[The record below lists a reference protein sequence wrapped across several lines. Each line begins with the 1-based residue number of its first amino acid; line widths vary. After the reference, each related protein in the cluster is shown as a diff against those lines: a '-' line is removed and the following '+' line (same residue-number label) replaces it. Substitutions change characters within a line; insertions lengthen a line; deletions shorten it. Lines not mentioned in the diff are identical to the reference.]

1 MKNKENIKEL
11 MDHLHLASDREIRF
25 DEEAMMAAYEEKSTN
40 HQSLSIKI
48 LSIFGGIMAC
58 LAFLGFIFMV
68 QVFESQIGMGIFGV
82 ICIAGSSLI
91 SRISGKTIVDTLS
104 VSFFI
109 TGFSLLGIALST
121 EGDIIYPVFIAL
133 ALCVLFLVQSYILS
147 FISILIINGSIFAF
161 VQINHIYNLPS
172 AVIILQAVITTFLFL
187 WEAKIITKNKVLSQL
202 YDPIRA
208 GMVFSFMFTLAFLG
222 FKSFFRIDN
231 EEFYYYDLI
240 PSVVI
245 LITILY
251 VVSHLFKTLQVTD
264 ITYKILMYG
273 LTVLFLLPT
282 LLTPTIPGAILI
294 ILLSFLVN
302 YKTGFV
308 LAIIALVSFIGRFYY
323 DLQFTLLTKSILL
336 FTSGIIFLAI
346 YFFTHKKLSAHEK
359 I

>member
-1 MKNKENIKEL
+1 MRNKENIKEL
-11 MDHLHLASDREIRF
+11 MDHLHSASDREIRF
-25 DEEAMMAAYEEKSTN
+25 DEEAIIAAYEEKSSN

-48 LSIFGGIMAC
+48 LSVFGGIMAC

-68 QVFESQIGMGIFGV
+68 QVFDSQIGAGIFGI
-82 ICIAGSSLI
+82 ICIAGSSFI

-121 EGDIIYPVFIAL
+121 EGDIIYPIFIVL
-133 ALCVLFLVQSYILS
+133 ALCILFLVQSYILS
-147 FISILIINGSIFAF
+147 FISVLIINGSLFAF
-161 VQINHIYNLPS
+161 AEINQAFALTCTI
-172 AVIILQAVITTFLFL
+172 IILQAVFTTFLFL
-187 WEAKIITKNKVLSQL
+187 WEAKIITKSKVLSQL
-202 YDPIRA
+202 YDPVRT
-208 GMVFSFMFTLAFLG
+208 GMVFAFIFTLGFFG
-222 FKSFFRIDN
+222 FKSFFRIEDGV
-231 EEFYYYDLI
+231 YYYSLI

-245 LITILY
+245 VIAILY
-251 VVSHLFKTLQVTD
+251 VVSHLFKTLQVADT
-264 ITYKILMYG
+264 TYKILMYI

-308 LAIIALVSFIGRFYY
+308 LGIIALLTFIGRFYY
-323 DLQFTLLTKSILL
+323 DLNFTLLTKSILL
-336 FTSGIIFLAI
+336 FTSGILFLAI
-346 YFFTHKKLSAHEK
+346 YFFTRKKLSAHEK